1 MDIKK
6 ILVPHDGEQMSEKAI
21 LYAEE
26 LAKALNAEINL
37 LYVIDKIEVPATLLL
52 GNDRVLIERAE
63 RSIARELEQKWNK
76 LFAQEKIRLLSSKKV
91 KVSSDVRTG
100 DPAEQIVK
108 YSKEAKADL
117 IVMGSRRLEG
127 VSKIVV
133 AFGSVARK
141 VSERASCPVMLVH

>member
-6 ILVPHDGEQMSEKAI
+6 ILVPHDGDQMSDKAVV
-21 LYAEE
+21 YAAE
-26 LAKALNAEINL
+26 LARALGAEIIL
-37 LYVIDKIEVPATLLL
+37 LYVIEEIEVPATLLL
-52 GNDRVLIERAE
+52 GNDRVLIARAR
-63 RSIARELEQKWNK
+63 RSIARSIEQRWNK
-76 LFAQEKIRLLSSKKV
+76 FADEKAKLLSSQKIRVASFIK
-91 KVSSDVRTG
+91 TG

-108 YSKEAKADL
+108 FAKENQVDL

-133 AFGSVARK
+133 ALGSVARK